1 MQAQALSVDGTGG
14 RRAQLVGEICRHIQ
28 ENPASRLTLSVLG
41 QKFGVSP
48 YHLQRVFVE
57 VMGISPRKYQE
68 ECRVSLL
75 KEMLAKGEPIIGA
88 LRDTGYS
95 SHSWMYKDS
104 RVKLGMT
111 PANYKAGGAGRLIR
125 YTTGSSNLGRIL
137 VAATSHG
144 ICSVNVADDDHKLV
158 DSLKRE
164 FPNARVV
171 RSDKVRKF
179 LIGIRDHLRG
189 QEVRLPLDLQG
200 TDFQRRV
207 WTAIKLIPLGTTR
220 SYADVARMIGEPRAV
235 RAVANACGS
244 NPVPLI
250 VPCHRVI
257 RSDGTLGGYG
267 LGIPRKKLI
276 LETERRIS
284 TSKRADSPIPLRA

>member
-1 MQAQALSVDGTGG
+1 MQAEIFSADGTDQ
-14 RRAQLVGEICRHIQ
+14 RRAQLVGEICRYIQ
-28 ENPASRLTLSVLG
+28 ENPAARLTLPVLG
-41 QKFGVSP
+41 RRFGVSP
-48 YHLQRVFVE
+48 FHLQRVFVE

-75 KEMLAKGEPIIGA
+75 KVMLAKGEPIMGA
-88 LRDTGYS
+88 LRETGYS

-111 PANYKAGGAGRLIR
+111 PANYKAGGTGRLIR
-125 YTTGSSNLGRIL
+125 YSIGASNLGRIL

-144 ICSVNVADDDHKLV
+144 ICSVNVADDDSKLV
-158 DSLKRE
+158 DALKRE

-171 RSDKVRKF
+171 KSDKVRKF
-179 LIGIRDHLRG
+179 LVGIREHLRG

-207 WTAIKLIPLGTTR
+207 WTALKLIPLGATR

-250 VPCHRVI
+250 IPCHRVI

-267 LGIPRKKLI
+267 LGLPRKKSI

-284 TSKRADSPIPLRA
+284 ASKRTTSPMPTPA